1 MRPIT
6 TAPAIV
12 DVTFSGV
19 DLYPTVRPLPFSNTL
34 MFAPHRVFAVLFLA
48 ALGCRGGDGARRES
62 TSSPAASPNTPASA
76 AAATAN
82 PTRTPTDSIS
92 ERADSGRIRGNPRA
106 ALWIVEGSD
115 FQCPYCKMWH
125 DSTYGP
131 LIRDYVGAGKAR
143 LAYLNYPLS
152 QHQNAMPAA
161 EAAMCA
167 SAQGKFWPM
176 HDSLF
181 VSQERW
187 ETLPNA
193 MPAFDSLAARIGVA
207 MPAWRD
213 CVARHLTR
221 PLIDADAER
230 LRSSGVRSTP
240 TFFVGDQRLEGFQ
253 PYSFFRQ
260 VIEAQLAK
268 GGTSR

>member
-1 MRPIT
+1 
-6 TAPAIV
+6 
-12 DVTFSGV
+12 
-19 DLYPTVRPLPFSNTL
+19 
-34 MFAPHRVFAVLFLA
+34 MFASLRVLGVLSLA
-48 ALGCRGGDGARRES
+48 AALACRGAETARRES
-62 TSSPAASPNTPASA
+62 NSSPAASPSTPATA
-76 AAATAN
+76 AAATT
-82 PTRTPTDSIS
+82 PSSRVPTDSIS
-92 ERADSGRIRGNPRA
+92 ERADSGRIAGNPRA
-106 ALWIVEGSD
+106 PLWIVEGSD

-131 LIRDYVGAGKAR
+131 LVRDYVASGKAR

-167 SAQGKFWPM
+167 SVQGKFWAM

-181 VSQERW
+181 VSQQRW

-193 MPAFDSLAARIGVA
+193 MPSFDSLAARLGVN
-207 MPAWRD
+207 MSAWRD

-230 LRSSGVRSTP
+230 LRGSGVRSTP

-260 VIEAQLAK
+260 VVEAQLAK
-268 GGTSR
+268 RSTSR

>member
-1 MRPIT
+1 
-6 TAPAIV
+6 
-12 DVTFSGV
+12 
-19 DLYPTVRPLPFSNTL
+19 
-34 MFAPHRVFAVLFLA
+34 
-48 ALGCRGGDGARRES
+48 
-62 TSSPAASPNTPASA
+62 
-76 AAATAN
+76 
-82 PTRTPTDSIS
+82 
-92 ERADSGRIRGNPRA
+92 
-106 ALWIVEGSD
+106 
-115 FQCPYCKMWH
+115 MWH

-131 LIRDYVGAGKAR
+131 LVRDYVNTGKAR

-167 SAQGKFWPM
+167 SVQGKFWPM

-181 VSQERW
+181 ASQERW

-193 MPAFDSLAARIGVA
+193 LPSFDSLAARLGMA
-207 MPAWRD
+207 MPSWRN

-268 GGTSR
+268 RSSSR